1 MVNSISVSE
10 VAALKLKEVMSDEGQ
25 DDSYLRIVVMPG
37 SNGGAQ
43 YMLSLEEDVKS
54 TDSII
59 DASGVGLV
67 VDNDSLSLLDGS
79 EIDYVDGLMKSGFVI
94 NNPNFVAESGGCGC
108 GGGGGGC
115 GCGGGGAQEEQTS
128 QGGCAC
134 GAGGG
139 GCGCGGH

>member
-1 MVNSISVSE
+1 MVNGISVSE

-25 DDSYLRIVVMPG
+25 GDSYLRIVVMPG
-37 SNGGAQ
+37 AGGGAQ

-67 VDNDSLSLLDGS
+67 VDNESLPLLDGS

-94 NNPNFVAESGGCGC
+94 NNPNFLSE
-108 GGGGGGC
+108 GGGGC
-115 GCGGGGAQEEQTS
+115 GCGGGGCGAGAQDETA
-128 QGGCAC
+128 QGASCAC
-134 GAGGG
+134 GGG
-139 GCGCGGH
+139 GCGSH

>member
-1 MVNSISVSE
+1 MVNGISVSE

-25 DDSYLRIVVMPG
+25 GDSYLRIVVMPG
-37 SNGGAQ
+37 AGGGAQ

-67 VDNDSLSLLDGS
+67 VDNDSLPLLDGS

-94 NNPNFVAESGGCGC
+94 NNPNFLSE
-108 GGGGGGC
+108 GGGGC
-115 GCGGGGAQEEQTS
+115 GCGGGG
-128 QGGCAC
+128 C
-134 GAGGG
+134 GAGAQDETAQGASCACRGG
-139 GCGCGGH
+139 GCGSH

>member
-1 MVNSISVSE
+1 MVNGISVSE

-25 DDSYLRIVVMPG
+25 GDSYLRIVVMPG
-37 SNGGAQ
+37 AGGGAQ

-67 VDNDSLSLLDGS
+67 VDNDSLPLLDGS

-94 NNPNFVAESGGCGC
+94 NNPNFLSE
-108 GGGGGGC
+108 GGGGC
-115 GCGGGGAQEEQTS
+115 GCGGGGCGAGAQDETA
-128 QGGCAC
+128 QGARCAC
-134 GAGGG
+134 GGG
-139 GCGCGGH
+139 GCGSH

>member
-25 DDSYLRIVVMPG
+25 GDSYLRIVVMPG
-37 SNGGAQ
+37 AGGGAQ

-67 VDNDSLSLLDGS
+67 VDNDSLPLLDGS
-79 EIDYVDGLMKSGFVI
+79 EIDYVDGLMRSGFVI
-94 NNPNFVAESGGCGC
+94 NNPNFLSE
-108 GGGGGGC
+108 GGGGC
-115 GCGGGGAQEEQTS
+115 GCGGGGCGAGAQDETA
-128 QGGCAC
+128 QGASCAC
-134 GAGGG
+134 GGG
-139 GCGCGGH
+139 GCGSH

>member
-1 MVNSISVSE
+1 MVNGISVSE

-59 DASGVGLV
+59 DASGVGFDDKGNRRTIYSLRHTYATFQLV
-67 VDNDSLSLLDGS
+67 NNNVDMHTLAKQMGTS
-79 EIDYVDGLMKSGFVI
+79 ILMLEKHYSHLTPRLRKDVL
-94 NNPNFVAESGGCGC
+94 
-108 GGGGGGC
+108 
-115 GCGGGGAQEEQTS
+115 TR
-128 QGGCAC
+128 
-134 GAGGG
+134 
-139 GCGCGGH
+139 

>member
-1 MVNSISVSE
+1 MVNGISVSE

-25 DDSYLRIVVMPG
+25 GDSYLRIVVMPG
-37 SNGGAQ
+37 AGGGAQ

-67 VDNDSLSLLDGS
+67 VDNDSLPLLDGS

-94 NNPNFVAESGGCGC
+94 NNPNFLSE
-108 GGGGGGC
+108 GGGGC
-115 GCGGGGAQEEQTS
+115 GCGGGGCGAGAQDETA
-128 QGGCAC
+128 QGASCAC
-134 GAGGG
+134 GGG
-139 GCGCGGH
+139 GCGSH

>member
-1 MVNSISVSE
+1 MVNGISVSE
-10 VAALKLKEVMSDEGQ
+10 VAALKLKEVMTDEGQ

-37 SNGGAQ
+37 ANGGAQ

-67 VDNDSLSLLDGS
+67 VDNDSLPLLDGS

-94 NNPNFVAESGGCGC
+94 NNPNFLAES
-108 GGGGGGC
+108 
-115 GCGGGGAQEEQTS
+115 
-128 QGGCAC
+128 GGCAC
-134 GAGGG
+134 GARTARAGPAAPCTARRAGPWWASG
-139 GCGCGGH
+139 SSSA

>member
-1 MVNSISVSE
+1 MVNGISVSE

-37 SNGGAQ
+37 PNGGAQ

-67 VDNDSLSLLDGS
+67 VDNDSLPLLDGS

-94 NNPNFVAESGGCGC
+94 NNPNFVAETGGCGC
-108 GGGGGGC
+108 GGGGC
-115 GCGGGGAQEEQTS
+115 GCGAQDQAP
-128 QGGCAC
+128 QGGGCAC

>member
-1 MVNSISVSE
+1 MVNGISVSE

-25 DDSYLRIVVMPG
+25 GDSYLRIVVMPG
-37 SNGGAQ
+37 AGGGAQ

-67 VDNDSLSLLDGS
+67 VDNDSLPLLDGS

-94 NNPNFVAESGGCGC
+94 NNPNFLSE
-108 GGGGGGC
+108 GGGGC
-115 GCGGGGAQEEQTS
+115 GCVVGGCGAGAQDETA
-128 QGGCAC
+128 QGASCAC
-134 GAGGG
+134 GGG
-139 GCGCGGH
+139 GCGSH

>member
-1 MVNSISVSE
+1 MVNGISVSE

-25 DDSYLRIVVMPG
+25 GDSYLRIVVMPG
-37 SNGGAQ
+37 AGGGAQ

-67 VDNDSLSLLDGS
+67 VDNDSLPLLDGS

-94 NNPNFVAESGGCGC
+94 NNPNFLSE

-115 GCGGGGAQEEQTS
+115 GGGGCGAGAQDETA
-128 QGGCAC
+128 QGASCAC
-134 GAGGG
+134 GGG
-139 GCGCGGH
+139 GCGSH

>member
-1 MVNSISVSE
+1 MVNGISVSE

-25 DDSYLRIVVMPG
+25 GDSYLRIVVMPG
-37 SNGGAQ
+37 AGGGAQ

-67 VDNDSLSLLDGS
+67 VDNDSLPLLDCS

-94 NNPNFVAESGGCGC
+94 NNPNFLSE
-108 GGGGGGC
+108 GGGGC
-115 GCGGGGAQEEQTS
+115 GCGGGGCGAGAQDETA
-128 QGGCAC
+128 QGASCAC
-134 GAGGG
+134 GGG
-139 GCGCGGH
+139 GCGSH

>member
-1 MVNSISVSE
+1 MVNGISVSE

-25 DDSYLRIVVMPG
+25 GYSYLRIVVMPG
-37 SNGGAQ
+37 AGGGAQ

-67 VDNDSLSLLDGS
+67 VDNDSLPLLDGS

-94 NNPNFVAESGGCGC
+94 NTPNFLSE
-108 GGGGGGC
+108 GGGGC
-115 GCGGGGAQEEQTS
+115 GCGGGGCGAGAQDETA
-128 QGGCAC
+128 QGASCAC
-134 GAGGG
+134 GGG
-139 GCGCGGH
+139 GCGSH

>member
-1 MVNSISVSE
+1 MVNGISVSE

-25 DDSYLRIVVMPG
+25 SDSYLRIVVMPG
-37 SNGGAQ
+37 ANGGAQ

-67 VDNDSLSLLDGS
+67 VDNDSLPLLDGS

-94 NNPNFVAESGGCGC
+94 NNPNFLSE
-108 GGGGGGC
+108 GGGGC
-115 GCGGGGAQEEQTS
+115 GCGGGGCGAGAQDETA
-128 QGGCAC
+128 QGAGCAC
-134 GAGGG
+134 GGG
-139 GCGCGGH
+139 GCGSH

>member
-1 MVNSISVSE
+1 MVNGISVSE

-37 SNGGAQ
+37 ANGGAQ

-67 VDNDSLSLLDGS
+67 VDNDSLPLLDGS

-108 GGGGGGC
+108 GGGGC
-115 GCGGGGAQEEQTS
+115 GCGAQDQTA
-128 QGGCAC
+128 QGGGCAC